1 MKKGGKKTNKAIE
14 FLYDLSFRDDFMQ
27 DLEQARQILGIPKNG
42 FKNMKYEDN
51 LKWIKDIK
59 TVVNFNKITFSFI
72 EKYSIPHSYH
82 WVFQEYLQ
90 TGKLETRQTGNE
102 QVAFIDSTAHNP
114 KFPLGFLDYHYRKSG
129 EPFVKLF
136 ILGNNSKTDVKNFID
151 KYWKNIEDSF
161 LEQGCE
167 LGKRVRKTRNKD
179 RDILIIKLSKKPI
192 KELRKK
198 LERKGGEFLK
208 SDSKEDII
216 SKLLILERPK
226 SFRVKSG
233 YIRKIIQ
240 KHRNKKI
247 KYTTYKFIQ

>member
-14 FLYDLSFRDDFMQ
+14 LLYKLSFRDDFKQ
-27 DLEQARQILGIPKNG
+27 DIEQTRHMLGIPKKG

-51 LKWIKDIK
+51 LKWIKDKK
-59 TVVNFNKITFSFI
+59 TAVNFNKMTFSFI

-82 WVFQEYLQ
+82 WMFQEYLQ

-102 QVAFIDSTAHNP
+102 QVAFIDPTAH
-114 KFPLGFLDYHYRKSG
+114 KTEFPLGFLDYHYRKSG

-136 ILGNNSKTDVKNFID
+136 IFGNNSKTDVKKFID

-161 LEQGCE
+161 LEQGCK
-167 LGKRVRKTRNKD
+167 LGKRVRKTINKD

-198 LERKGGEFLK
+198 LEQKGGSFLK
-208 SDSKEDII
+208 SDSRDDII
-216 SKLLILERPK
+216 SKLLILESPK
-226 SFRVKSG
+226 SFRAKSG

-240 KHRNKKI
+240 KYRNKKR
-247 KYTTYKFIQ
+247 

>member
-1 MKKGGKKTNKAIE
+1 MKGDNKTNKAIE
-14 FLYDLSFRDDFMQ
+14 FLYKLHLRDDFMK
-27 DLEQARQILGIPKNG
+27 DLEQTRQILGIPKEG

-51 LKWIKDIK
+51 LKWIKDAK
-59 TVVNFNKITFSFI
+59 TAANFNKMTFSFI

-90 TGKLETRQTGNE
+90 TGKFETRQTGNE
-102 QVAFIDSTAHNP
+102 QVAFIDPTAHNP
-114 KFPLGFLDYHYRKSG
+114 KFPLGILDYHYRTAG

-161 LEQGCE
+161 LEQGCK
-167 LGKRVRKTRNKD
+167 LGKRVRKTINKD
-179 RDILIIKLSKKPI
+179 RDTLIMKLSKKPI

-198 LERKGGEFLK
+198 LERKGGEILK
-208 SDSKEDII
+208 SDPKENII
-216 SKLLILERPK
+216 SKLLMLEKPK
-226 SFRVKSG
+226 SFKASGG

-240 KHRNKKI
+240 KYRIKK
-247 KYTTYKFIQ
+247 T

>member
-1 MKKGGKKTNKAIE
+1 MKGDKKTNKAIE
-14 FLYDLSFRDDFMQ
+14 LLHSLYFRDDFMQ
-27 DLEQARQILGIPKNG
+27 DLEQTRQILKIPKKG
-42 FKNMKYEDN
+42 FKNMKYGDN
-51 LKWIKDIK
+51 LKWIKDKK
-59 TVVNFNKITFSFI
+59 TAVNFNKMTFSFMK
-72 EKYSIPHSYH
+72 KYSIPHRYH

-102 QVAFIDSTAHNP
+102 QVAFIDPTAH
-114 KFPLGFLDYHYRKSG
+114 KAEFPLGLLDYHYRASG

-136 ILGNNSKTDVKNFID
+136 IFGNNSKTDVKNFID

-161 LEQGCE
+161 LEQGCK
-167 LGKRVRKTRNKD
+167 LGKRVRKTINKD

-198 LERKGGEFLK
+198 LERKGGEVSK

-226 SFRVKSG
+226 PFRAKSG

-240 KHRNKKI
+240 KYRNKKI
-247 KYTTYKFIQ
+247 